1 MGFMSYRQ
9 TMLKQIIS
17 IALPLVFLKLSG
29 SAWAQALPREE
40 QQFCS
45 AFPVL
50 REALKQAHANS
61 MGDSPRR
68 QRQLRQT
75 VSAAAK
81 DFKRDAGWKSFS
93 QPVKGWLG
101 DFHSVTESTAWGH

>member
-1 MGFMSYRQ
+1 
-9 TMLKQIIS
+9 MLKQIIS
-17 IALPLVFLKLSG
+17 IALLLVFLKLSG
-29 SAWAQALPREE
+29 SAWAEALLRDK

-61 MGDSPRR
+61 TGDWPRQ
-68 QRQLRQT
+68 QRQFRQI

-81 DFKRDAGWKSFS
+81 EFKRGARWKSSS

-101 DFHSVTESTAWGH
+101 DLHSVTESTAWGH